1 MFKRLFW
8 LVMGASFGFGMS
20 LWVNR
25 LVKRT
30 VERYAPQRVR
40 TNVTGA
46 LHTFGEELRAAV
58 EEGRGAMREQEA
70 SLRSQLSQSGR
81 LGGRG

>member
-8 LVMGASFGFGMS
+8 LVTGASFGFGMS

-25 LVKRT
+25 LVKRM
-30 VERYAPQRVR
+30 VDRYAPQRVR
-40 TNVTGA
+40 ANVAGA
-46 LHTFGEELRAAV
+46 LQAFGGEIRAAV

>member
-8 LVMGASFGFGMS
+8 LVTGASFGFGMS

-30 VERYAPQRVR
+30 MERYALRRLRSGVVGARQRLE
-40 TNVTGA
+40 G
-46 LHTFGEELRAAV
+46 ELRAAV
-58 EEGRGAMREQEA
+58 AEGRDAMRARETA
-70 SLRSQLSQSGR
+70 LRARLVTPGR
-81 LGGRG
+81 AGGPG